1 MKPYILVGL
10 GEILWDIFPDGPR
23 FGGAPSNFACIAAGL
38 AQSHAKVA
46 MVSAVGHDALG
57 DDAIAALERHGVDT
71 HYVQRQ
77 SQATG
82 QVHVTIDPHGVA
94 SYRFAEDS
102 AWDHLEWDASVQQLA
117 NACDAVCFG
126 TLGQRG
132 STSRATIRRF
142 LSSTR
147 PDALR
152 ILDVNLRPP
161 YHDGDLIMESLRLAN
176 VLKLNEDELPRLG
189 ELAAASGSE
198 LQILQQLLV
207 RFGLRYVALTRGPR
221 GAVLMSEAGVS
232 EQPAP
237 TVEVVDTVGAGDA
250 YTAAMAL
257 GILSE
262 LGLDRINRSA
272 VQVAASV
279 CTHAGATAAH
289 PAGEQA

>member
-1 MKPYILVGL
+1 MKPRIMVGI
-10 GEILWDIFPDGPR
+10 GEVLWDIFPDGPR

-38 AQSHAKVA
+38 AQSLAKVA

-71 HYVQRQ
+71 HCVQRQ

-102 AWDHLEWDASVQQLA
+102 AWDHLEWDASLPQLA

-142 LSSTR
+142 LASTR
-147 PDALR
+147 PEALR

-207 RFGLRYVALTRGPR
+207 RFGLRYAALTRGPR